1 MSDENS
7 VPGQLTLLSDIL
19 KTLRHRTAFELK
31 LHKYVQL
38 KKEKDLIDT
47 GFGPED
53 TAPDHLQRFYQ
64 DVRS

>member
-1 MSDENS
+1 MSDEKS
-7 VPGQLTLLSDIL
+7 VPEQLILLSDIL
-19 KTLRHRTAFELK
+19 KMLQHRTSFKLK
-31 LHKYVQL
+31 LDKHVQL

-47 GFGPED
+47 GFALED